1 MTKINLS
8 YLPSYAPIILHP
20 THPIIPLT
28 QPKTPVPTTKAR
40 RWLFPIGIALLIP
53 IWAIFF
59 VIASLYQSFFSARR
73 IRQHLLQIR
82 PDQHNTAHSED
93 EQVEERG
100 LSGAVQDAF
109 EDVVDNARLF
119 SPTEDHD
126 EYFGDVSEEATLL
139 DSNGHANSGDA
150 EKAVSY
156 KRDEY
161 RLALSEEQL
170 SMMRGLRS
178 LPWQTYGVQINKTMH
193 SHAAIIRRTKWR
205 KELGEGEVVIQHW
218 LQSQFET

>member
-8 YLPSYAPIILHP
+8 YLPSYAPIILHQ

-28 QPKTPVPTTKAR
+28 QPKTPILATKTR

-73 IRQHLLQIR
+73 IQHHLLQIR
-82 PDQHNTAHSED
+82 PDQNHTLAIEV

-109 EDVVDNARLF
+109 EDVVDNASLF
-119 SPTEDHD
+119 SPTEDQD
-126 EYFGDVSEEATLL
+126 EYFGDVSEEAALL
-139 DSNGHANSGDA
+139 DGNGHANSGEL

-170 SMMRGLRS
+170 AMMRGLRS
-178 LPWQTYGVQINKTMH
+178 LAWQTFGVHINKTMH

-205 KELGEGEVVIQHW
+205 KELGEGEVVIEHW
-218 LQSQFET
+218 LQSQFEA